1 MEEKSYMNNAIEIKG
16 LVKKYKKLSALD
28 NVNIDIKE
36 NLITAFIGP
45 NGSGKTT
52 LLKIILNIIDLDQG
66 EVRFIQQYKMGFL
79 SDEFIPYEHL
89 TVRDNL
95 RAFSKLKRI
104 PSKEISSEV
113 ERVLLITFL
122 TDEKNK
128 LYKDLSSGMK
138 KKFHFGLALLGKPK
152 LLILDEPFSALDL
165 VGRKDFIAI
174 LKYLKE
180 KRDTTIIL
188 SSHDL
193 TSISDFCDEIVF
205 MKKGKIILEADSS
218 KSLSYLNEKYMEYF
232 EDDIEQALSNL

>member
-1 MEEKSYMNNAIEIKG
+1 MTGKG
-16 LVKKYKKLSALD
+16 FWV
-28 NVNIDIKE
+28 
-36 NLITAFIGP
+36 
-45 NGSGKTT
+45 
-52 LLKIILNIIDLDQG
+52 
-66 EVRFIQQYKMGFL
+66 FL
-79 SDEFIPYEHL
+79 SKLDAKALFNP
-89 TVRDNL
+89 
-95 RAFSKLKRI
+95 KLKRI
-104 PSKEISSEV
+104 PNKEITSEV

-128 LYKDLSSGMK
+128 LFKDLSSGMK

-193 TSISDFCDEIVF
+193 TSISDFCDEIIF
-205 MKKGKIILEADSS
+205 LKKGKVILETNNSE
-218 KSLSYLNEKYMEYF
+218 SLSSLNEKYMQFF
-232 EDDIEQALSNL
+232 EDDIEQALSHL

>member
-1 MEEKSYMNNAIEIKG
+1 MNIAIEIKD
-16 LVKKYKKLSALD
+16 LVKKYKKLAALD
-28 NVNIDIKE
+28 KLDINIKE
-36 NLITAFIGP
+36 NSITAFIGP

-52 LLKIILNIIDLDQG
+52 LLKLLLNIVNTSGG
-66 EVRFIQQYKMGFL
+66 EVRFVKQYKTGFL
-79 SDEFIPYEHL
+79 SDEFTPYEHL

-95 RAFSKLKRI
+95 KAFAKLKKI
-104 PSKEISSEV
+104 PKRVISEEV

-128 LYKDLSSGMK
+128 LFKDLSSGMK
-138 KKFHFGLALLGKPK
+138 KKFHFGLALLGKPE

-193 TSISDFCDEIVF
+193 TSISDFCDEIIF
-205 MKKGKIILEADSS
+205 MKKGKIILETDSS
-218 KSLSYLNEKYMEYF
+218 ESLSSLNEKYMEF
-232 EDDIEQALSNL
+232 FQDDIDQALSNL

>member
-1 MEEKSYMNNAIEIKG
+1 MKNAIEIKD
-16 LVKKYKKLSALD
+16 LVKNYKSNKAVDQLSI
-28 NVNIDIKE
+28 NIKE

-45 NGSGKTT
+45 NGSGKTS
-52 LLKIILNIIDLDQG
+52 LLKVLLNIINSDQG
-66 EVRFIQQYKMGFL
+66 NIKFIKSFKIGFL
-79 SDEFIPYEHL
+79 SDEFTPYEHL

-95 RAFSKLKRI
+95 RAFAKLKHISKKDI
-104 PSKEISSEV
+104 PSEV

-122 TDEKNK
+122 TNEKNK

-180 KRDTTIIL
+180 KRDTTVIL

-193 TSISDFCDEIVF
+193 TSISEFCDDIIF
-205 MKKGKIILEADSS
+205 LKKGKVILETNNSE
-218 KSLSYLNEKYMEYF
+218 SLASLNEKYMQFF
-232 EDDIEQALSNL
+232 EDDIEQAISNL

>member
-1 MEEKSYMNNAIEIKG
+1 MKNVIEIRN
-16 LVKKYKKLSALD
+16 LVKHYGKIKALDKLS
-28 NVNIDIKE
+28 IDIKE

-52 LLKIILNIIDLDQG
+52 LFKILLNIIDRNDGDIKFLQS
-66 EVRFIQQYKMGFL
+66 YKIGFL

-95 RAFSKLKRI
+95 RTFAKLKNI
-104 PSKEISSEV
+104 NSKEICDEV
-113 ERVLLITFL
+113 DRVLLITFL
-122 TDEKNK
+122 TDQKRK

-138 KKFHFGLALLGKPK
+138 KRFHFGLALLGKPK

-193 TSISDFCDEIVF
+193 TSISDFCDEIIF
-205 MKKGKIILEADSS
+205 LKKGKVILEANSS
-218 KSLSYLNEKYMEYF
+218 ESLSSLNEKYMNFYEN
-232 EDDIEQALSNL
+232 DIDQALSNL

>member
-1 MEEKSYMNNAIEIKG
+1 MKNAVEIKG
-16 LVKKYKKLSALD
+16 LVKKYKKLTAVENLS
-28 NVNIDIKE
+28 IDIKE

-52 LLKIILNIIDLDQG
+52 LLKILLKITDYNEGD
-66 EVRFIQQYKMGFL
+66 VKFIESYKTGFL
-79 SDEFIPYEHL
+79 SDEFTPYEHL
-89 TVRDNL
+89 TVKDNL
-95 RAFSKLKRI
+95 RAFSNLKKI
-104 PSKEISSEV
+104 PSKEISTEV

-193 TSISDFCDEIVF
+193 TSISDFCDEIIF
-205 MKKGKIILEADSS
+205 LKKGEIILETNSS
-218 KSLSYLNEKYMEYF
+218 ESLSSLNEKYMQFF
-232 EDDIEQALSNL
+232 EDDIDQALSNL

>member
-1 MEEKSYMNNAIEIKG
+1 MKNAIEIKD
-16 LVKKYKKLSALD
+16 LVKKYKKLTAVDKL
-28 NVNIDIKE
+28 NINIKE

-52 LLKIILNIIDLDQG
+52 LLKILLNIIDIDQG
-66 EVRFIQQYKMGFL
+66 ELRFMQPYKTGFL

-95 RAFSKLKRI
+95 RTFSKLKRI
-104 PSKEISSEV
+104 PNKEISSEV
-113 ERVLLITFL
+113 DRVLLITFL
-122 TDEKNK
+122 TEEKNK
-128 LYKDLSSGMK
+128 LFKDLSSGMK

-193 TSISDFCDEIVF
+193 TSISDFCDEIIF
-205 MKKGKIILEADSS
+205 LKKGKIILETNSS
-218 KSLSYLNEKYMEYF
+218 KSLSELNEKYMEFF
-232 EDDIEQALSNL
+232 EDDIDQALSNL